1 MGASVSGYPFCSS
14 PEFCLSFH
22 HLADYPLIEELITHN
37 PTLTPTPRGYT
48 SISYRPHFPEAHI
61 LAKNSGI
68 GYPPVQQSV
77 LFQGQLIEEWRF
89 EFGFVIPGSTN
100 TWQQTIEAAEDVMPP
115 ELLDNNVEIVTS
127 FYDGP
132 LFVCQS
138 RLRVRYE

>member
-1 MGASVSGYPFCSS
+1 M
-14 PEFCLSFH
+14 
-22 HLADYPLIEELITHN
+22 D
-37 PTLTPTPRGYT
+37 
-48 SISYRPHFPEAHI
+48 
-61 LAKNSGI
+61 
-68 GYPPVQQSV
+68 PPVQQSV

>member
-22 HLADYPLIEELITHN
+22 HLADYPLTEELITHN
-37 PTLTPTPRGYT
+37 PT

-61 LAKNSGI
+61 LAKNSLSLSLSGI
-68 GYPPVQQSV
+68 GSPPVQQSV